1 MYLIYSVYIIYI
13 IYKYTQIGKRGMLLY
28 SIHAIMKKCAF
39 HSSQQWFCSNSCNW
53 TDKFVSACIF
63 GN

>member
-28 SIHAIMKKCAF
+28 NIHAIMKRMCFPLIAAMVLW
-39 HSSQQWFCSNSCNW
+39 QLVQL
-53 TDKFVSACIF
+53 DR
-63 GN
+63 